1 MELVLA
7 LFSDLYSKLN
17 SIFIDV
23 SSTLL
28 VHLILSTN
36 YLTTNYCSKK
46 NIQVTSGPVVQN
58 FYTKDISILFNTIQ
72 LNNE

>member
-17 SIFIDV
+17 SIFVDV

-36 YLTTNYCSKK
+36 YLTNYCSKK

-58 FYTKDISILFNTIQ
+58 SYTKDISTLFNTI
-72 LNNE
+72 